1 VPRGQGPCASSEI
14 RRPGTGESRVSPGPL
29 APETSTLR
37 FGSIHHSLPKPCA
50 HLDRAMLLPALKL
63 SLNGFQLRDRS
74 PLRRNPPDDESFV
87 AVALPTEVGET
98 QERESIWFPFFLHAV
113 SCRGRQ
119 TA

>member
-1 VPRGQGPCASSEI
+1 MPRGQGPCASSEI

-50 HLDRAMLLPALKL
+50 HLDRAMLPPALKL
-63 SLNGFQLRDRS
+63 SLNGFQLRDHS
-74 PLRRNPPDDESFV
+74 LLRRNPPDDESFV